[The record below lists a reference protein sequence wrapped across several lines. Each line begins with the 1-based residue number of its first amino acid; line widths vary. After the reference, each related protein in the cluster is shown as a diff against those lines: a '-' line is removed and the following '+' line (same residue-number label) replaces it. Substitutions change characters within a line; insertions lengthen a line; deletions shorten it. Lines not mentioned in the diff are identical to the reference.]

1 MDVLIL
7 VRSSTEPVEKRIDT
21 SFWVVCL
28 TVIVGKFVN
37 FVISI
42 IKSFTSTEGKVH
54 KENFYNPWKN
64 F

>member
-1 MDVLIL
+1 MNVLI
-7 VRSSTEPVEKRIDT
+7 RSSTEPVEKRIDT

-42 IKSFTSTEGKVH
+42 IKSFPSTEEKVH
-54 KENFYNPWKN
+54 KENFYNRWKN